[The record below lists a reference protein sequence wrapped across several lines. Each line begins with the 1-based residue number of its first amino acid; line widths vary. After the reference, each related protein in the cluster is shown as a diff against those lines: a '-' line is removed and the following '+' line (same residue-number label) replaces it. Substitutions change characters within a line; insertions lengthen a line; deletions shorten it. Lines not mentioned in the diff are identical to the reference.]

1 MKAILLTGTFIRPQ
15 LFIIATP
22 KVPGQWGW
30 GVEFK
35 TWLQEGRRRP
45 IRCLKEALL
54 NVEAGQH
61 AFTTVE
67 ELTLDEFKTLA
78 GLLVTQQVS
87 KSGSLFAPR
96 RARVPKSVPPVGDS

>member
-1 MKAILLTGTFIRPQ
+1 MKAILLTGEFIRPQ
-15 LFIIATP
+15 LFIVATP

-54 NVEAGQH
+54 HVDAGKYEYSEI
-61 AFTTVE
+61 E
-67 ELTLDEFKTLA
+67 ELTLEEFKTLA
-78 GLLVTQQVS
+78 LLFLRTSHRSAGRLSSRKRPAS
-87 KSGSLFAPR
+87 K
-96 RARVPKSVPPVGDS
+96 